1 MPTYAIGD
9 IQGCVVPFE
18 ELLDDIQFDPAK
30 DQLWL
35 TGDLVNRGPHS
46 LETLR
51 MVRNFGDSVITVL
64 GNHDLHL
71 LAVAEGI
78 RSIRSTDSLQP
89 ILRAPDREELLH
101 WLRHLPMA
109 YADWELKTLMTHA
122 GIYPGWGP
130 SRLIR
135 LAAEVETAL
144 RGTHHVRFLREMYGS
159 EPRKWHRKLTGWKR
173 LRFITN
179 ALTRMR
185 FVDADRCLDFDQKG
199 PPGSQPP
206 RLMPWYQ
213 HPRMKCDGWRIVYG
227 HWSAL
232 GYSRQG
238 NIISLDS
245 GCVWGGALTS
255 VRLDG
260 NHATRQCWQVGCAVN
275 E

>member
-1 MPTYAIGD
+1 MAIYAIGD
-9 IQGCVVPFE
+9 IQGCAVPFE
-18 ELLDDIQFDPAK
+18 ELLDDLEFDPAK
-30 DQLWL
+30 DRLWL

-51 MVRNFGDSVITVL
+51 MVRGFGDSVTTVL

-78 RSIRSTDSLQP
+78 RQARPQDDLKRV
-89 ILRAPDREELLH
+89 LRAPDRDELLH

-109 YADWELKTLMTHA
+109 HVDRERKALMVHA
-122 GIYPGWGP
+122 GVYPGWGP
-130 SRLIR
+130 SRLLR
-135 LAAEVETAL
+135 RAGEVETAL
-144 RGTHHVRFLREMYGS
+144 RGDDYPEFLRGMYGS
-159 EPRKWHRKLTGWKR
+159 EPRKWSGKLAGMDR
-173 LRFITN
+173 LRCIAN
-179 ALTRMR
+179 VLTRMR
-185 FVDADRCLDFDQKG
+185 FVDAQRRLDFDQKG

-213 HPRMKCDGWRIVYG
+213 HPRMQCDGWRIVCG

-232 GYSRQG
+232 GFSLQG

-245 GCVWGGALTS
+245 GCVWGGALTA

-260 NHATRQCWQVGCAVN
+260 DHSRQCWQVGCGVN

>member
-1 MPTYAIGD
+1 MATYAIGD
-9 IQGCVVPFE
+9 IQGCAVPFE
-18 ELLDDIQFDPAK
+18 ELLDDLEFDPAR
-30 DQLWL
+30 DRLWL

-51 MVRNFGDSVITVL
+51 MVREFGDSVTTVL
-64 GNHDLHL
+64 GNHDLHM

-78 RSIRSTDSLQP
+78 RKVRPGDSLKKV
-89 ILRAPDREELLH
+89 LRAPDRDELLH
-101 WLRHLPMA
+101 WLRHLPMVHV
-109 YADWELKTLMTHA
+109 DRDLKALMVHA
-122 GIYPGWGP
+122 GVYPGWGP
-130 SRLIR
+130 SKLVR
-135 LAAEVETAL
+135 LAAEVEQEL
-144 RGTHHVRFLREMYGS
+144 RGDGYTDFLRNMYGS
-159 EPRKWHRKLTGWKR
+159 EPRAWSGKLKGKAR

-179 ALTRMR
+179 VLTRIR
-185 FVDADRCLDFDQKG
+185 FVDGQRHMDFEHKG

-213 HPRMKCDGWRIVYG
+213 HPRMKCDGWRIVCG

-232 GYSRQG
+232 GFSLQG

-245 GCVWGGALTS
+245 GCVWGGALTA

-260 NHATRQCWQVGCAVN
+260 DHSRQCWQVGCGVN